1 MLTDAIKLHGRK
13 QIEIKQKIR
22 IAAQSKKLKYRVDN
36 FFIFPGALQITENNF
51 KKEEFKRNLKC
62 YLSLSET
69 SPSLETLFDKL
80 SEPLQSCSDIN
91 QLSTAYKRFGL
102 RYKSAL
108 QERCRALME
117 TSEPTADEVDDFL
130 RTVGQLLEEFRKV
143 KSSQTRD
150 KDVGHLLDC
159 LDEFLTVETA
169 FCLRDLSAVFVG
181 ENRTKILSH
190 WRDVEDYRQMH
201 FPYENPEGE
210 SKESAFL
217 LRWSH
222 LKKFVH
228 SCLYL
233 DIRYKAGAPLLTHSI
248 YGSAAALSMLFATIV
263 AFFYQDLYG
272 SLSRN
277 LFFAF
282 VIAYIFKDRFKEIFR
297 DWLSNVIFRRWIPD
311 RRLFIFMNNQRV
323 GSAKENFG
331 FVRSEE
337 LPLRAE
343 DLIRDASRRFELS
356 AFRPD
361 SVFRYSRE
369 VSLSVSELPQ
379 QTRLID
385 IVRFNISEFL
395 HNLGAKSEELPF
407 FSEDGKSPKGE
418 KLYNIYLLRVFSCAG
433 RMDSEV
439 IRITVNAK
447 SVRRISIVKAYEVGN
462 SVIENRGKFIYT

>member
-69 SPSLETLFDKL
+69 SPSLETLFDEL

-102 RYKSAL
+102 RFKSAL
-108 QERCRALME
+108 QERCRALMG

-277 LFFAF
+277 LFFAL

-297 DWLSNVIFRRWIPD
+297 DWLSNVIF
-311 RRLFIFMNNQRV
+311 
-323 GSAKENFG
+323 
-331 FVRSEE
+331 
-337 LPLRAE
+337 
-343 DLIRDASRRFELS
+343 
-356 AFRPD
+356 
-361 SVFRYSRE
+361 
-369 VSLSVSELPQ
+369 
-379 QTRLID
+379 
-385 IVRFNISEFL
+385 
-395 HNLGAKSEELPF
+395 
-407 FSEDGKSPKGE
+407 
-418 KLYNIYLLRVFSCAG
+418 
-433 RMDSEV
+433 
-439 IRITVNAK
+439 
-447 SVRRISIVKAYEVGN
+447 
-462 SVIENRGKFIYT
+462 

>member
-22 IAAQSKKLKYRVDN
+22 IASQSQRLKYRVDN

-69 SPSLETLFDKL
+69 SSGLETLFDKL
-80 SEPLQSCSDIN
+80 SEPLQSGSDITE
-91 QLSTAYKRFGL
+91 LSTAYKRFGL
-102 RYKSAL
+102 RFKSSL
-108 QERCRALME
+108 QEQSRALME
-117 TSEPTADEVDDFL
+117 TAEPTADEVADFL
-130 RTVGQLLEEFRKV
+130 RTVRQLLEEFRKV
-143 KSSQTRD
+143 KLSQPHD
-150 KDVGHLLDC
+150 KDVKYLLDS

-190 WRDVEDYRQMH
+190 WREVEDYRQRH
-201 FPYENPEGE
+201 FSYEIPEGE

-233 DIRYKAGAPLLTHSI
+233 DIRYKTGAPLLTHSI

-277 LFFAF
+277 LFFAL

-337 LPLRAE
+337 IPLNAE
-343 DLIRDASRRFELS
+343 DLIREDSRRFEFS

-361 SVFRYSRE
+361 SVFHYSRE
-369 VSLSVSELPQ
+369 VLLSVSELPQ
-379 QTRLID
+379 ETYLID

-395 HNLGAKSEELPF
+395 HNLGAISEELPF
-407 FSEDGKSPKGE
+407 FNEDGKSPKGE
-418 KLYNIYLLRVFSCAG
+418 KLYHIYLLRIFSCAG
-433 RMDSEV
+433 RKDSEV
-439 IRITVNAK
+439 IKITVNAK
-447 SVRRISIVKAYEVGN
+447 SVRRISIVKAYKIGN